1 MQCKKINCVA
11 NYNGKCCY
19 TDVFKGGLVKVIRID
34 DNLELEDV
42 IAAKSKFYEMM
53 TKKMNKIEL
62 KPCPFCG
69 RTDTLIIHE
78 VSQRLDDTDIKQYTV
93 ICNTSG
99 DNAGCGA
106 NCGYRHFTKQ
116 DAIAAWNKRKEKEQ

>member
-1 MQCKKINCVA
+1 
-11 NYNGKCCY
+11 
-19 TDVFKGGLVKVIRID
+19 
-34 DNLELEDV
+34 
-42 IAAKSKFYEMM
+42 
-53 TKKMNKIEL
+53 MNEIKL

-69 RTDTLIIHE
+69 RSDTLSINE

-116 DAIAAWNKRKEKEQ
+116 DAMNAWNKRVEKTGKWIVKKDRFNSTVAVCSECGANNYAGNFKYCFECGVKMEETENVTINEAF

>member
-1 MQCKKINCVA
+1 MSEIK
-11 NYNGKCCY
+11 
-19 TDVFKGGLVKVIRID
+19 
-34 DNLELEDV
+34 
-42 IAAKSKFYEMM
+42 
-53 TKKMNKIEL
+53 L

-69 RTDTLIIHE
+69 RSDTLIINE
-78 VSQRLDDTDIKQYTV
+78 VSQQLDDTDIKQYTV

-116 DAIAAWNKRKEKEQ
+116 DAIAAWNKRVERTGKWIIKKDHSSYAVCSECGSTNYLIGTCNYCYKCGAKMEDNENE

>member
-1 MQCKKINCVA
+1 M
-11 NYNGKCCY
+11 
-19 TDVFKGGLVKVIRID
+19 D
-34 DNLELEDV
+34 
-42 IAAKSKFYEMM
+42 
-53 TKKMNKIEL
+53 KIEL

-69 RTDTLIIHE
+69 RTNTLIIHE
-78 VSQRLDDTDIKQYTV
+78 VIQQLDDTDIKQYTV

-116 DAIAAWNKRKEKEQ
+116 DAIAAWNKRVEKNRKALEYLPSVQPKTGRWFDIGSLSCRCSNCGGKNNRESKFCPNCGVRMEGN

>member
-1 MQCKKINCVA
+1 M
-11 NYNGKCCY
+11 
-19 TDVFKGGLVKVIRID
+19 
-34 DNLELEDV
+34 
-42 IAAKSKFYEMM
+42 SS
-53 TKKMNKIEL
+53 IEL

-78 VSQRLDDTDIKQYTV
+78 VSQQLDDTDIKQYTV

-116 DAIAAWNKRKEKEQ
+116 AAIAAWNKRKEKEQ

>member
-11 NYNGKCCY
+11 NYNGKCC
-19 TDVFKGGLVKVIRID
+19 TDICKGELVKVIRFD
-34 DNLELEDV
+34 DNLEQEDV

-69 RTDTLIIHE
+69 RSDTLSINE